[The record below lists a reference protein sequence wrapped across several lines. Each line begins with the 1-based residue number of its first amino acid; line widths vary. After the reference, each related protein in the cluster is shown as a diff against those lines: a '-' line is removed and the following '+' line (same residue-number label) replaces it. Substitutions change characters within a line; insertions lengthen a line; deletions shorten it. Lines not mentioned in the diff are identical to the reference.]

1 MKAIVVILD
10 SLRRDHV
17 GCYGASSI
25 HTPSLDQFS
34 RESIQ
39 FSNPKPEALATL
51 QTRRAVHTGNR
62 VFPFG
67 DHRSY
72 KGDINRAPGWGPH
85 SEDVVTMAEIARHG
99 GFHTGLITDT
109 YHQFKPSMNFHRGFD
124 QFHWIRGQ
132 ENDHWGSVQLVDRDT
147 VEAHSYP
154 AQHNEFRRI
163 RFRRYLS
170 NVARRHYETDYFAPQ
185 VFSEA
190 MRFIEDNRE
199 RDFLLVVDSF
209 DPHEPWDPPW
219 WYVDRYAPGY
229 RGTDLI
235 WPTYGACEGLDQAQ
249 IDLIRALYAGEVT
262 MTDRWLGAFLEHCH
276 CLGIMDETLLVVFS
290 DHGHSLG
297 EHGVMGKLPHSSYPE
312 LIDIIM
318 MVRPPGSATADPA
331 ATRSFTRTTS
341 RRPCWPT
348 LACRR
353 PARSMART
361 CSKLPPAACRGASTR
376 SPGTTTTLLTPT
388 PITGTFPITSA
399 PTSTCTPFGRTRIAA
414 EIWLPKTPPA
424 ATDSSQYAAATPAGN
439 FPKSHLSSC
448 AGRDPGMK
456 WSRPAA

>member
-17 GCYGASSI
+17 GCYGADAA
-25 HTPSLDQFS
+25 HTPALDQLS
-34 RESIQ
+34 RESIR

-67 DHRSY
+67 DHQSY

-85 SEDVVTMAEIARHG
+85 SESVVTMAEIARHG

-132 ENDHWGSVQLVDRDT
+132 ENDHWGSAQLVDRAT

-154 AQHNEFRRI
+154 AQHNEYRRI
-163 RFRRYLS
+163 RFQRYLS
-170 NVARRHYETDYFAPQ
+170 NVARRHYESDYFAPQ

-190 MRFIEDNRE
+190 MRFVEDNRE

-235 WPTYGACEGLDQAQ
+235 WPSYGRCEGLGKEQ

-262 MTDRWLGAFLEHCH
+262 MTDRWLGIFLEHCH
-276 CLGIMDETLLVVFS
+276 CLGIMDETLLVVLS

-297 EHGVMGKLPHSSYPE
+297 EHGVMGKLPYSGYPE

-318 MVRPPGSATADPA
+318 MVRPPGGQDGGSSCDPFVYTHDVPATVLAHLGLEPPLAIEGQDLLEIA
-331 ATRSFTRTTS
+331 SG
-341 RRPCWPT
+341 RRP
-348 LACRR
+348 
-353 PARSMART
+353 
-361 CSKLPPAACRGASTR
+361 
-376 SPGTTTTLLTPT
+376 
-388 PITGTFPITSA
+388 
-399 PTSTCTPFGRTRIAA
+399 
-414 EIWLPKTPPA
+414 
-424 ATDSSQYAAATPAGN
+424 
-439 FPKSHLSSC
+439 
-448 AGRDPGMK
+448 GRDYAVTGYHNYVIYADSEYWYFSDHGRSDQHLYALGVDPGC
-456 WSRPAA
+456 RNNLAAGEGARCDRFFAICRSEAGGGFPQITDEQLRRSGPWYELV

>member
-17 GCYGASSI
+17 GCYGADAI
-25 HTPSLDQFS
+25 HTPALDQFS
-34 RESIQ
+34 RESIR
-39 FSNPKPEALATL
+39 FNNPKPEALATL

-67 DHRSY
+67 DHQSY
-72 KGDINRAPGWGPH
+72 KGDINRTPGWGPH
-85 SEDVVTMAEIARHG
+85 SESVVTMAEIARHS

-132 ENDHWGSVQLVDRDT
+132 ENDHWGSVQLVDRDS
-147 VEAHSYP
+147 VEGHSYP
-154 AQHNEFRRI
+154 AQHNEYRRI
-163 RFRRYLS
+163 RFQRYLS
-170 NVARRHYETDYFAPQ
+170 NVARRHYEADYFAPQ
-185 VFSEA
+185 VFTEA
-190 MRFIEDNRE
+190 MRFVEDNRE

-235 WPTYGACEGLDQAQ
+235 WPSYGRCEGLEKNQ

-262 MTDRWLGAFLEHCH
+262 MTDRWLGIFLEHCH

-297 EHGVMGKLPHSSYPE
+297 EHGVMGKLPFSSYPE
-312 LIDIIM
+312 LIDIIL
-318 MVRPPGSATADPA
+318 MVRPPGGQNGGSSCDPFVYTHDVPATVLAHLGLEAPLAIEGRDLLEIA
-331 ATRSFTRTTS
+331 SG
-341 RRPCWPT
+341 RRPGREFAVTGYHNYVVYADSEYWYFSDHG
-348 LACRR
+348 
-353 PARSMART
+353 RS
-361 CSKLPPAACRGASTR
+361 
-376 SPGTTTTLLTPT
+376 
-388 PITGTFPITSA
+388 
-399 PTSTCTPFGRTRIAA
+399 
-414 EIWLPKTPPA
+414 
-424 ATDSSQYAAATPAGN
+424 DQ
-439 FPKSHLSSC
+439 HLYSL
-448 AGRDPGMK
+448 GEDPGC
-456 WSRPAA
+456 RNNLAAGDRARCDQFFEICRHQAGGEFPEITPEQLRRAGPWYELV

>member
-17 GCYGASSI
+17 GCYGSGSI
-25 HTPSLDQFS
+25 HTPALDQLS
-34 RESIQ
+34 REAVR

-51 QTRRAVHTGNR
+51 QTRRAVHTGIR

-67 DHRSY
+67 DHHSY

-85 SEDVVTMAEIARHG
+85 SEAVVTMAEIARHG
-99 GFHTGLITDT
+99 GFHTGLVTDT

-132 ENDHWGSVQLVDRDT
+132 ENDHWGSVQLIDRDT
-147 VEAHSYP
+147 AEAHSYP
-154 AQHNEFRRI
+154 AQHNEYRRT

-170 NVARRHYETDYFAPQ
+170 NVARRHYEADYFAPQ

-190 MRFIEDNRE
+190 MRFVEDNRE

-235 WPTYGACEGLDQAQ
+235 WPSYGSCEGLEQEQ

-297 EHGVMGKLPHSSYPE
+297 EHGVMGKLPYSSYPE

-318 MVRPPGSATADPA
+318 MVRRPGAQDGGSCCESFVYTHDVPATVLSHLGLEAPLPIEGRDVLKIAGGQESGREYAVTGYHNYVIYADSDYWYFSDHG
-331 ATRSFTRTTS
+331 RSDQHLYDLGS
-341 RRPCWPT
+341 DPE
-348 LACRR
+348 CRNN
-353 PARSMART
+353 
-361 CSKLPPAACRGASTR
+361 L
-376 SPGTTTTLLTPT
+376 
-388 PITGTFPITSA
+388 
-399 PTSTCTPFGRTRIAA
+399 AA
-414 EIWLPKTPPA
+414 ENTA
-424 ATDSSQYAAATPAGN
+424 RCDSFFQICRSEAGGE
-439 FPKSHLSSC
+439 FPKITPEQLRRS
-448 AGRDPGMK
+448 GPWYEMV
-456 WSRPAA
+456 